1 MSRSISFISSY
12 RGLRLAFIVS
22 FTTFDIG
29 YALYGYYNT
38 DVSPSTSYSGHL
50 AGALTGLLLGLALL
64 DNRKVLL
71 WEKILKKVSIA
82 LYFILLLIGIL
93 WHIVS

>member
-1 MSRSISFISSY
+1 MTP
-12 RGLRLAFIVS
+12 L
-22 FTTFDIG
+22 
-29 YALYGYYNT
+29 NT
-38 DVSPSTSYSGHL
+38 NRYSGHL

-64 DNRKVLL
+64 DNRKVEL

-82 LYFILLLIGIL
+82 LYFILLLIAVL